1 MTAQI
6 PDSFQYRDQDYS
18 LAGINGGKL
27 FEPEKHGLRPI
38 ESCTACYHGFVCSYA
53 LFEDHLVLDNLSVTL
68 SHPAPVLFGVK
79 PSKPKSEHS
88 IWDAFYIDLKH
99 PVKFTGGLLIAT
111 GFIQE
116 LYVHMGFHPAWKYEE
131 VYELIF
137 EDGTLKDAF
146 DRSEYMADFRKRRE
160 AAIDAAP
167 DERREPTKAEV
178 GDWIERCFSLE
189 YHGLF

>member
-1 MTAQI
+1 MTAQAS
-6 PDSFQYRDQDYS
+6 DGFDYGDQHYS
-18 LAGINGGKL
+18 IAGVRGRGL
-27 FEPEKHGLRPI
+27 FEPKRHKLRPV
-38 ESCTACYHGFVCSYA
+38 SRATLCWRGYTCRYA
-53 LFEDHLVLDNLSVTL
+53 MQENRLILVDLRIGLNQS
-68 SHPAPVLFGVK
+68 APVLFGIEPEV
-79 PSKPKSEHS
+79 PKSQ
-88 IWDAFYIDLKH
+88 H
-99 PVKFTGGLLIAT
+99 PIFNAIYTNINHPIGYTGGLLIAT

-131 VYELIF
+131 VHELIF

-167 DERREPTKAEV
+167 DERREPTKAEI